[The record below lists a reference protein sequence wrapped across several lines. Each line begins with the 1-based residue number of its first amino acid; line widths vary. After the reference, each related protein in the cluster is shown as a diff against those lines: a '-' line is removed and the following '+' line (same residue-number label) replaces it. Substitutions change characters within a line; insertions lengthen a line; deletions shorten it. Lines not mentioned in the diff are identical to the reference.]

1 MLGVTYLSE
10 RGRAPARSSQGAI
23 GYDLHSAENCIVPSG
38 ERRLVPLDIALT
50 LPPGTYG
57 RIAPRS
63 GLALKHGI
71 CVGAGVIDP
80 DYRGNVCVLL
90 FNHGQNDFTVSQGD
104 RIAQLILEEAKTVP
118 VHVMGVDEEEKEEKE
133 EEEEECNGNENVRGR
148 QGFGSTGVRQQNGDE
163 KKENKVVCMGSPR
176 R

>member
-23 GYDLHSAENCIVPSG
+23 GYDLHNAENCIVPSG

-118 VHVMGVDEEEKEEKE
+118 VHVMEVDDGKD
-133 EEEEECNGNENVRGR
+133 CNENVRGR
-148 QGFGSTGVRQQNGDE
+148 QGFGSTGVQHQNREREQDRNE
-163 KKENKVVCMGSPR
+163 VVRMGSPR

>member
-1 MLGVTYLSE
+1 MLGVSYLSE
-10 RGRAPARSSQGAI
+10 RGRAPARASQGAV

-90 FNHGQNDFTVSQGD
+90 FNHGRNDFTVSQGD

-118 VHVMGVDEEEKEEKE
+118 VHVMEVDDGKD
-133 EEEEECNGNENVRGR
+133 CNENVRGR
-148 QGFGSTGVRQQNGDE
+148 QGFGSTGVQHQNREREQDRNE
-163 KKENKVVCMGSPR
+163 VVRMGSPR